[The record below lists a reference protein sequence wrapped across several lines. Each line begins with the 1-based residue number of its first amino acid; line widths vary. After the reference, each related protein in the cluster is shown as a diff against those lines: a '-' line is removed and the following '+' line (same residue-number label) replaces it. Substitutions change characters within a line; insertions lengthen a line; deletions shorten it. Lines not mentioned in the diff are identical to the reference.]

1 MVQKSNGANL
11 RDRLDG
17 FTLIELLIVM
27 VLLVL
32 LAGVS
37 LTVYGTSVQRGKE
50 AALKEDLFQMR
61 KAIDEYYADKGKYPS
76 DLQALVT
83 EKYLRSIAPD
93 PFTGSAE
100 TWQTVPS
107 EADPTNPS
115 AEPGISDGVRPEMSR
130 SLFFHHPFTRE
141 CSDPARRGWCS
152 AVEHERGS
160 GWDRR

>member
-1 MVQKSNGANL
+1 MVRRLNGTKV
-11 RDRLDG
+11 RERVDG

-27 VLLVL
+27 VLLIL

-61 KAIDEYYADKGKYPS
+61 KAIDEYYADKGKYPA

-83 EKYLRSIAPD
+83 DKYLRKIAED

-107 EADPTNPS
+107 EADPSNPS
-115 AEPGISDGVRPEMSR
+115 AEPGISDVKSG
-130 SLFFHHPFTRE
+130 
-141 CSDPARRGWCS
+141 SDQI
-152 AVEHERGS
+152 GS
-160 GWDRR
+160 NGKPYSEWE

>member
-1 MVQKSNGANL
+1 MAQRFNGA
-11 RDRLDG
+11 RVREQSAG

-27 VLLVL
+27 VLLIL

-76 DLQALVT
+76 DLQSLVT
-83 EKYLRSIAPD
+83 DKYIRAIPPD

-100 TWQTVPS
+100 SWQTVPS
-107 EADPTNPS
+107 EADPSNPS
-115 AEPGISDGVRPEMSR
+115 AEPGISDVKSG
-130 SLFFHHPFTRE
+130 
-141 CSDPARRGWCS
+141 SDQT
-152 AVEHERGS
+152 GS
-160 GWDRR
+160 DGKPYSEWE